1 MKVVIFNYALE
12 MGGTD
17 RVAVELSK
25 ILSNEREHDMIFLTM
40 KARVNDYFELDPSVR
55 RIDLGFCA
63 DDKKQ
68 QGVSYLGWRAFKSFL
83 RMIFFTLK
91 ERPDYIIS
99 NWTSINCFAL
109 FATFFFKVRVVCV
122 EHIHFE
128 QPSRFWSFLR
138 KLTYRTAYRVVCLTD
153 QDLEGY
159 TCIGAKAVKIFNPLT
174 VNVLKRSKRQGN
186 KFIAV
191 GRLEEQ
197 KGFDILIK
205 AFKSVVASHSNAS
218 LEIYGEGTQRGVL
231 RKLIRE
237 FDLEESVTLKGA
249 TKDISRAY
257 AGADFFVLSS
267 RFEGFGLV
275 IVEAQAHGLPVVS
288 FDCPRGPSEII
299 SDGVNG
305 LLVEN
310 GSCKKLAEKMI
321 YLIDNPELCS
331 KMVAA
336 GIISNKRFEHEAI
349 RQEWLHK
356 VFGE

>member
-1 MKVVIFNYALE
+1 MKIVIFNYALE

-25 ILSNEREHDMIFLTM
+25 ILSDEGKRDIIFLTM
-40 KARVNDYFELDPSVR
+40 KARENDYFKLDHSVSR
-55 RIDLGFCA
+55 MDLGFCA

-68 QGVSYLGWRAFKSFL
+68 RGVSYLGWRAFKSFL
-83 RMIFFTLK
+83 KMIFFILK
-91 ERPDYIIS
+91 EKPDYIVS

-109 FATFFFKVRVVCV
+109 LSALPFNVRVVCV
-122 EHIHFE
+122 EHMHFE
-128 QPSRFWSFLR
+128 QPSKFWSLLR
-138 KLTYRTAYRVVCLTD
+138 RLIYRAAYRVVCLTD
-153 QDLEGY
+153 RDLYEY
-159 TCIGAKAVKIFNPLT
+159 KKIGAKAIKIFNPLT
-174 VNVLKRSKRQGN
+174 VDVLERSKRQGR

-197 KGFDILIK
+197 KGFDILIR
-205 AFKSVVASHSNAS
+205 AFRNVVAAYSDAC
-218 LEIYGEGTQRGVL
+218 LEIYGDGTQRDML
-231 RKLIRE
+231 SQLIQD
-237 FDLEESVTLKGA
+237 FNLEESVTLMGA

-257 AGADFFVLSS
+257 ASADFFVLSS

-275 IVEAQAHGLPVVS
+275 IVEAQAHGIPVVS

-310 GSCKKLAEKMI
+310 GSCKQLSEKMI
-321 YLIDNPELCS
+321 YLIENPEMCS
-331 KMVAA
+331 KMVIA
-336 GIISNKRFEHEAI
+336 GIISNKRFEHETI
-349 RQEWLHK
+349 RREWLHK